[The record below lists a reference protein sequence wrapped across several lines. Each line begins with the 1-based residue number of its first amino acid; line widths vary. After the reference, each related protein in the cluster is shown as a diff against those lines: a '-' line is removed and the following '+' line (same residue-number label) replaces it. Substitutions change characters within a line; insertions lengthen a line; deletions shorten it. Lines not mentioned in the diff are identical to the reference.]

1 MKRYLEEVKN
11 RISSLEVRFVQIP
24 KGENERLDS
33 LAKAAL
39 AKFMLVPEQ
48 VLSFVQVSSLI
59 DNGTNVQELILK
71 VIGLRH

>member
-1 MKRYLEEVKN
+1 MKRYLEEIKN

-24 KGENERLDS
+24 RGENECADR

-39 AKFMLVPEQ
+39 AEFMLVPEQ